1 MVCRER
7 EPFGLFPSGRS
18 RRGGQGRLQPLP
30 SIGALW
36 PYPDST
42 EQGWGSC
49 LGVGLCWEER
59 KQKPASLLL
68 PGSIHQNA
76 GT

>member
-30 SIGALW
+30 SIGVLW
-36 PYPDST
+36 PYPDGP